1 MSWIKGFQL
10 SWLEIIRSEPSPPP
24 IFQWMM
30 AFSGGFMYMCGPTE
44 PQTKSAEF
52 MKQNTH
58 DCDKDILIPGMLPM
72 TCHDLNPQDV
82 GDKAIKIQIAKT
94 TMTQFAQ
101 RADGLLT
108 ACAPEYDSVEC
119 LGAISDWIACQR
131 GRQTFHVGPMLPL
144 TPGTTTF
151 FAKAIEVEINTCP
164 DGSGIVV
171 TRFLDRCMSSH
182 GRHSVFYISFGTEH
196 WPSSLNHLEILLDA
210 MVARKYPFLLAH
222 AHADAQT
229 ISKLKNRY
237 LANEE
242 ALILP
247 FVPQQTVLSHE
258 QDPID
263 PSRIFTCLRIGWPF
277 AIDQPL
283 NITHMAHTMDAG
295 FEFTQMRANYC
306 PVKAARSEDV
316 LPDMDAW
323 EKEVGDVLA
332 AAFTAVGER
341 KRRNAELIGKNLGKA
356 WAENSGRARLQLSK
370 FLDTVGV

>member
-1 MSWIKGFQL
+1 
-10 SWLEIIRSEPSPPP
+10 
-24 IFQWMM
+24 
-30 AFSGGFMYMCGPTE
+30 
-44 PQTKSAEF
+44 
-52 MKQNTH
+52 
-58 DCDKDILIPGMLPM
+58 
-72 TCHDLNPQDV
+72 
-82 GDKAIKIQIAKT
+82 
-94 TMTQFAQ
+94 MTQFAQ

-119 LGAISDWIACQR
+119 LGAISDWIACER
-131 GRQTFHVGPMLPL
+131 GRQTFHLGPMLPL

-151 FAKAIEVEINTCP
+151 SAKAIEVEINTCP

-171 TRFLDRCMSSH
+171 TRFLDRCMLSH

-196 WPSSLNHLEILLDA
+196 WPSSLDHLEILLDA

-229 ISKLKNRY
+229 ISKLKDRY
-237 LANEE
+237 LANDE

-283 NITHMAHTMDAG
+283 NIAHMAHTMDAG

-306 PVKAARSEDV
+306 PVKAARTQDV

-356 WAENSGRARLQLSK
+356 WAEGSGRARLQLSR
-370 FLDTVGV
+370 FLDTMGV